1 MDGVVDRSLKSN
13 SGANV
18 LDRGRIVAGLARSK
32 LLVGGHLL
40 NCRRCCYIA
49 EVELRSICAR
59 R

>member
-1 MDGVVDRSLKSN
+1 MVDRSLKSN